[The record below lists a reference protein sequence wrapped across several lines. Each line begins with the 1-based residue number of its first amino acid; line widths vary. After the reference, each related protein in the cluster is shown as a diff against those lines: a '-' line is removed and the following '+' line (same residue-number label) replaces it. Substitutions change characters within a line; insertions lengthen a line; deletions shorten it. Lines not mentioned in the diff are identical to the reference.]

1 MTFYKISANSTIFEV
16 SSRLS
21 LKFQV
26 SVLEFLMKSRYQSFN
41 QVSVLK
47 VTVSTYITGNPAISQ
62 ALSFKNSIPP

>member
-47 VTVSTYITGNPAISQ
+47 VI
-62 ALSFKNSIPP
+62 LDLHHW